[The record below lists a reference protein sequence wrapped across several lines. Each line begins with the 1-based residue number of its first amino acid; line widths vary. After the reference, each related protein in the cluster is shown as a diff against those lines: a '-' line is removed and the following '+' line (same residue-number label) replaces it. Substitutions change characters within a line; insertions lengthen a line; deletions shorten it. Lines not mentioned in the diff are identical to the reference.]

1 MFDIIKC
8 AFGQRRKTLLNGLKN
23 LGNFGLSKD
32 ELTESIEEM
41 GLDLRVR
48 GETLS
53 IEQFAALA
61 DIIYEKMNK

>member
-23 LGNFGLSKD
+23 LGNFNLSKD
-32 ELTESIEEM
+32 ELTEAIEEM
-41 GLDLRVR
+41 GLDSRVR